1 MGIAVIYAAYLA
13 VSIGLTVVVASA
25 LSRSGR
31 VLLARLFGGDE
42 GMAGA
47 VNRMLVVG
55 FYLLSLGY
63 VALTVRTSG
72 RISGT
77 GQAIGVLSAKV
88 GEELLVLGALYLL
101 NIILLARFRSRQDP
115 RRPDPRSQDARRQGG
130 YRPAAGAAGLSAGP
144 ARAGSRPPE
153 EAATDPARCAA
164 EPAEDP
170 ARWATEPA
178 EDPARSATEP
188 AEDLARSA
196 TEPVAGPA
204 GPDVPGPRPAAR
216 GLVSPGQAV
225 R

>member
-31 VLLARLFGGDE
+31 VLLVHLFGGDE

-72 RISGT
+72 PVSGA
-77 GQAIGVLSAKV
+77 GQAIGVLSVKV

-101 NIILLARFRSRQDP
+101 NIVVFAHF
-115 RRPDPRSQDARRQGG
+115 RRQGPRG
-130 YRPAAGAAGLSAGP
+130 HRPTGQELG
-144 ARAGSRPPE
+144 GSRPAGPPTGQERGGSRPLE
-153 EAATDPARCAA
+153 EA
-164 EPAEDP
+164 AEDP
-170 ARWATEPA
+170 AE
-178 EDPARSATEP
+178 
-188 AEDLARSA
+188 
-196 TEPVAGPA
+196 
-204 GPDVPGPRPAAR
+204 
-216 GLVSPGQAV
+216 LVHEAIH
-225 R
+225 

>member
-1 MGIAVIYAAYLA
+1 MGITVIYAAYLA

-25 LSRSGR
+25 LSRSGQ
-31 VLLARLFGGDE
+31 VLLAHLFGGDE

-101 NIILLARFRSRQDP
+101 NIVLLARFGRRQDP
-115 RRPDPRSQDARRQGG
+115 RRPDPRRQDPRGQAARRQGG

-144 ARAGSRPPE
+144 ERAGSRPPE
-153 EAATDPARCAA
+153 EAATDPARSAAEPPEGPARWVA
-164 EPAEDP
+164 EPAEGP
-170 ARWATEPA
+170 ARWVA
-178 EDPARSATEP
+178 
-188 AEDLARSA
+188 
-196 TEPVAGPA
+196 EPVADPA
-204 GPDVPGPRPAAR
+204 GRDVPRPRPEAR
-216 GLVSPGQAV
+216 GLVSPGQAA

>member
-25 LSRSGR
+25 LSRSGL
-31 VLLARLFGGDE
+31 VLLAHLFGGDE

-77 GQAIGVLSAKV
+77 GQAIGVLSVKV

-101 NIILLARFRSRQDP
+101 NIVLLARFGRRQDP
-115 RRPDPRSQDARRQGG
+115 GRQDPGRQGPGG
-130 YRPAAGAAGLSAGP
+130 YRPATELPAGP
-144 ARAGSRPPE
+144 ARGSRPPE
-153 EAATDPARCAA
+153 EAVGDPARRATQ
-164 EPAEDP
+164 PADDP
-170 ARWATEPA
+170 ARWVAQ
-178 EDPARSATEP
+178 
-188 AEDLARSA
+188 
-196 TEPVAGPA
+196 PVADPG
-204 GPDVPGPRPAAR
+204 GGDVPGPRPAAR
-216 GLVSPGQAV
+216 GLVSPGQAA